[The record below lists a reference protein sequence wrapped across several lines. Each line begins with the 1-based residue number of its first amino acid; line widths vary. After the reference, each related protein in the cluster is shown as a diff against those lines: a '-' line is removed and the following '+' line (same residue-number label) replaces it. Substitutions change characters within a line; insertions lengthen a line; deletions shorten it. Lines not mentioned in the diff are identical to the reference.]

1 MQKYI
6 LFGLFGGGKGLSDRC
21 AGMTGESKRELRGAD
36 VAGELGVTAERSGRT
51 EQERSAGR
59 LVAGR
64 KGQSTSKGPVVR
76 PKVPLEQHVAVLLQ
90 NGGKG
95 RRGLST
101 H

>member
-1 MQKYI
+1 M
-6 LFGLFGGGKGLSDRC
+6 
-21 AGMTGESKRELRGAD
+21 AGESKRELRGAD
-36 VAGELGVTAERSGRT
+36 VGGELGVTAERSGRT

-59 LVAGR
+59 LVAGG
-64 KGQSTSKGPVVR
+64 KGQSTGKGPVVR